1 MRGCHSL
8 RGALPNSK
16 EINLDSDDSGLDS
29 QSAAFRSVP
38 LLSARA
44 ALPAR
49 LVNAPRFAESWGV
62 SAGNALKG
70 FFCN

>member
-44 ALPAR
+44 ALP
-49 LVNAPRFAESWGV
+49 
-62 SAGNALKG
+62 SAIVQRAKVRGKLGRVGWQRVEG
-70 FFCN
+70 FFL